1 MCLLRADYK
10 MTKKR
15 KAKSFG
21 AVLKSL
27 RNAKGYSIKTLAEQ
41 VEVNYTYLS
50 KLENGHSSPSEDFIE
65 RIATFFNYDKE
76 ELMVRAGKI
85 PEDILEIVARNP
97 KEALHFLRKEFG
109 G

>member
-1 MCLLRADYK
+1 
-10 MTKKR
+10 MTKR
-15 KAKSFG
+15 KTESFG
-21 AVLKSL
+21 TVLKSL
-27 RNAKGYSIKTLAEQ
+27 RSANGYSIKTLAEQ

-85 PEDILEIVARNP
+85 PEDILEIVAKNP
-97 KEALHFLRKEFG
+97 KEALRFLRKEFG